1 MGADFFVDSESS
13 PSYALAPN
21 IERAFPMCQSLEQ
34 TVSLGLK
41 RNRPAGLP
49 TVVRS
54 VVLRLLVVTVV
65 LLASNTSF
73 AQTPPLIP
81 PCAPYTAIYPC
92 VYLVDGPTV
101 SVLSATTR
109 ALVGVSTMFSY
120 YPSGGLAVTP
130 DNATVY
136 VAVSGSN
143 SGSSSGFAGVIKV
156 IDTKTGVNS
165 QPDIPLQTNVVPS
178 QVAISP
184 DGRFVWVVEPPC
196 SDGCDPGVEVIDTAN
211 NNVRTTITDSTYPD
225 PKHPFL
231 DPRSIALSPDG
242 KLAYVADA
250 CTVNNSNIPCLV
262 VIDTSTKNILK
273 TINVPNSVNIPS
285 PEGTAHSIAVTPD
298 GKWVCVSVTI
308 LDPTNKNIPQSF
320 GVAFIDPVSGN
331 VIPVTALVDAVP
343 SDFGIA
349 ITSTG
354 ELYAAA
360 PMPNNNPTGT
370 TLLNHVYVFDSNSQS
385 STGTVGVG
393 DGPTGVAVGSDGQT
407 VYVTNLGNGNL
418 GSVSIIRSGVLL
430 ASPPTASSFPQGV
443 AAMPS
448 IPPAITTQPSGQQIP
463 YGGTATAAI
472 QATGTA
478 PLTYQWYQGQS
489 GDTSNPVQGA
499 TGSSFTT
506 PVLIA
511 TTSYWVRVTNIVT
524 NQDST
529 TLTVTVSPP
538 LAPTI
543 TAQPVAPVIAIGG
556 TATLTVQAGGTLPLS
571 YQWFQGTSG
580 DTSIPQ
586 RGATGP
592 SFTTPPLNATTSY
605 WVQVSNIASS
615 VNSIAV
621 TISVSPVPQCAL
633 QLQAAGITGP
643 TISATATCTD
653 VTNPP
658 LQLATTLDWGD
669 QTPPVTM
676 SGGSLTPTHTYLS
689 ADNYVLTVKGVN
701 TLNLEGDKTAYLNL
715 RPLVLSP
722 PLVVFQ
728 GQSASFVAGVSSP
741 GPVQVNFE
749 CTVLVSSSGVVS
761 KASDLGISCYA
772 MSQPITLS
780 ESRSSPTQVTIIIQ
794 TPGGAQARLSPDP
807 AHQGMLYACL
817 LPISGVIVMVG
828 GALSSRRRRIS
839 SRFLAILS
847 VLLLLG
853 PIVSC
858 GGGFTAPKSVQT
870 GTSTGSYQISVV
882 DVLTNTSPNAG
893 AFVQTTLIVPL
904 QIVPFQ

>member
-1 MGADFFVDSESS
+1 MGADFFVDSESAL
-13 PSYALAPN
+13 SYALAPN
-21 IERAFPMCQSLEQ
+21 IERVFPMCQSLEQ
-34 TVSLGLK
+34 TVSLGLR

-49 TVVRS
+49 AVVRS
-54 VVLRLLVVTVV
+54 VVLRSLAAAVL
-65 LLASNTSF
+65 LLASSTSF
-73 AQTPPLIP
+73 AQPTPLIP

-101 SVLSATTR
+101 SVLSATSR

-165 QPDIPLQTNVVPS
+165 LPDIPLQTNVVPS

-211 NNVRTTITDSTYPD
+211 NNMRTTITDSNYPD
-225 PKHPFL
+225 PNHPFP

-250 CTVNNSNIPCLV
+250 CTVNGSNIPCLV
-262 VIDTSTKNILK
+262 VVDTSTKNILK
-273 TINVPNSVNIPS
+273 TINIPNSVNIPS
-285 PEGTAHSIAVTPD
+285 PEGTAHSVAVTPD
-298 GKWVCVSVTI
+298 GKLVCVSVTI
-308 LDPTNKNIPQSF
+308 LDPTNKTTPQSL

-331 VIPVTALVDAVP
+331 VNPVTALVDAVP
-343 SDFGIA
+343 SDFGIV

-360 PMPNNNPTGT
+360 PMSSNAAS
-370 TLLNHVYVFDSNSQS
+370 LNHVYVFDVNSQTF
-385 STGTVGVG
+385 TGTVTVG
-393 DGPTGVAVGSDGQT
+393 SGPTGVAVGSDGQT

-489 GDTSNPVQGA
+489 GDTSDPVQGA

-529 TLTVTVSPP
+529 ALTVTVSPP

-543 TAQPVAPVIAIGG
+543 TTQPVAPVIAIGG

-580 DTSIPQ
+580 DTSMPQ
-586 RGATGP
+586 QGATGP
-592 SFTTPPLNATTSY
+592 SFTTPPLNANTSY
-605 WVQVSNIASS
+605 WVQVSNVASN

-643 TISATATCTD
+643 TISATATCKD

-669 QTPPVTM
+669 QTPTVTM

-715 RPLVLSP
+715 KPLVLSP

-780 ESRSSPTQVTIIIQ
+780 ESRSNPTQVTIIIQ
-794 TPGGAQARLSPDP
+794 TTGGALARLSPGP
-807 AHQGMLYACL
+807 AHQGMLYTCL
-817 LPISGVIVMVG
+817 LPVSGVIIMVG

-870 GTSTGSYQISVV
+870 GTSAGSYQISVV